1 MEVESLNADIKGR
14 ELIGHTQPIGEGN
27 RDMRISEIQEQV
39 GRGEYRV
46 DTHAVADAILRR
58 LLLRAEVGGPGKPP
72 QGECS

>member
-1 MEVESLNADIKGR
+1 
-14 ELIGHTQPIGEGN
+14 LIGHTQPMGEGN

-46 DTHAVADAILRR
+46 DTHAVADAILRK
-58 LLLRAEVGGPGKPP
+58 LLQEQKLGGSGTRP

>member
-1 MEVESLNADIKGR
+1 
-14 ELIGHTQPIGEGN
+14 
-27 RDMRISEIQEQV
+27 MRISEIQEQV

>member
-1 MEVESLNADIKGR
+1 M
-14 ELIGHTQPIGEGN
+14 GEGN

-46 DTHAVADAILRR
+46 DTHAVADAILRKLLQEQR
-58 LLLRAEVGGPGKPP
+58 LGGSGTRP